1 MNRNSWIR
9 QAHRWLSIAFTVT
22 VIANFVAM
30 TQGPPP
36 AWVTY
41 APLLPLAL
49 LMLTGLYL
57 FLRPH
62 LTRWHGGPPRE
73 TTPVGG

>member
-1 MNRNSWIR
+1 MSYWIR
-9 QAHRWLSIAFTVT
+9 QSHRWISIAFTLT
-22 VIANFVAM
+22 VLANFAAM

-49 LMLTGLYL
+49 LLFSGLYL
-57 FLRPH
+57 FALPYVSRG
-62 LTRWHGGPPRE
+62 RR
-73 TTPVGG
+73 